1 MSFNRRA
8 IVLIVVP
15 PLAAAIASIVVLLA
29 LAPQL
34 PDPLATHWG
43 FDGKVN
49 GTGSVASVIGI
60 TAVFVPLLTA
70 AVLVIFLLMARGRS
84 SSLFTRLMVAT
95 SVFVGS
101 LVALTP
107 LTFTIPQVDSTDA
120 AAPLPWVFGAL
131 LVAAVLAAA
140 TALLIPRTAV
150 AEGDAT
156 GAPVI
161 DLVAGEEAYW
171 ARTVAPHTA
180 VIAIP
185 IAAAVVETVVVLA
198 VGAPWWIALVVDL
211 VIALA
216 ATTLVWRVVIDDR
229 GLRARAM
236 LGLPRFTVPVSIV
249 TGAQL
254 VDIKPMAFGGW
265 GIRVDAQG
273 RWGVIIRGGDAIE
286 IVRRDK
292 APFVVTVDDAATG
305 AALLNGLAKRA

>member
-1 MSFNRRA
+1 MSNTRRA
-8 IVLIVVP
+8 IILIVVP
-15 PLAAAIASIVVLLA
+15 PLAAAIASIVALLA

-70 AVLVIFLLMARGRS
+70 AVLVIFLLMARGRT

-95 SVFVGS
+95 SVFVGTF
-101 LVALTP
+101 VALTP
-107 LTFTIPQVDSTDA
+107 LTFTIPQIDSADA
-120 AAPLPWVFGAL
+120 GAPVPWVFGAL
-131 LVAAVLAAA
+131 LVAAVLATAM
-140 TALLIPRTAV
+140 ALLVPRTAV
-150 AEGDAT
+150 VEGDAT
-156 GAPVI
+156 GAPAI
-161 DLVAGEEAYW
+161 SLVAGEKAYW
-171 ARTVAPHTA
+171 SRTVAPHTA

-185 IAAAVVETVVVLA
+185 IGAAVVETVVVLA
-198 VGAPWWIALVVDL
+198 VGAPWWIALIIDVV
-211 VIALA
+211 IGLA

-229 GLRARAM
+229 GLRARAL

-265 GIRVDAQG
+265 GVRLDAQG
-273 RWGVIIRGGDAIE
+273 RWGVIIRGGEAIE

-292 APFVVTVDDAATG
+292 APFVITVDDAATG
-305 AALLNGLAKRA
+305 AALLNGLAQRS